1 MRCPN
6 CQTEII
12 IRTSAQNRKLWPMLH
27 DVATQIP
34 WVVDGRRMMLTEE
47 DWKDMFTCTLR
58 RHQRVAEGIDGGSI
72 FLGSST
78 SGMEKQEFSMLIE
91 LIYHFGAE
99 REVRWSEPA
108 MKAYEKYRE
117 LAA

>member
-12 IRTSAQNRKLWPMLH
+12 TRTSAQNRKLWPMLH
-27 DVATQIP
+27 DVATQIQ
-34 WVVDGRRMMLTEE
+34 WRVDGRLMHLSEN

-78 SGMEKQEFSMLIE
+78 SGMEKQEFSVLIE
-91 LIYHFGAE
+91 LISHFGAE
-99 REVRWSEPA
+99 HEVHWSEPA
-108 MKAYEKYRE
+108 LKAYERYRE
-117 LAA
+117 MA